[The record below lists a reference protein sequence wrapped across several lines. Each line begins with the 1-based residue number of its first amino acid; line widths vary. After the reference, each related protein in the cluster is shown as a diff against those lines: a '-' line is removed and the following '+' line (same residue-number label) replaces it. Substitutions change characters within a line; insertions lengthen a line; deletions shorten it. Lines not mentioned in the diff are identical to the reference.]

1 MLFSEETL
9 KQAWQRAGGKCES
22 IVSINGHKTVCQ
34 RDLHWE
40 KHGRLED
47 PRGWIGQHRIIM
59 DTGILDIP
67 ANCEIICPECHQKNQ
82 IEEREYLRVI

>member
-9 KQAWQRAGGKCES
+9 KQAWQRAEGKCES
-22 IVSINGHKTVCQ
+22 IVLVKGHKAVCQ

-40 KHGRLED
+40 KHGRLEE
-47 PRGWIGQHRIIM
+47 PEGWVGQHRIIM

-67 ANCEIICPECHQKNQ
+67 ANCEIVCSECFPKTQS
-82 IEEREYLRVI
+82 EERGYLRGT